1 VDEASHRAALF
12 QGWHAAMSR
21 RCAAS
26 SRSSTRQP
34 AQSSLQIIGDG
45 GHGHRV
51 PANAT
56 AIAVP
61 SLSPWRSVGGKQQ
74 RQERVAADLGG
85 PDPVVADSFGRRH
98 LIGDAGQIGA
108 AGIVDLAAD
117 VAIHRIVRLISVNAA
132 EIHHD
137 DARDDYINSDYR
149 HGVDRLA
156 EEGDADTDDRCCADA
171 GQGGAHGS
179 RVARAD
185 RPRR

>member
-1 VDEASHRAALF
+1 MGRRTGRPYSRGGSGDVEALCSELEIIDAPIGAILAAD
-12 QGWHAAMSR
+12 HVAMV
-21 RCAAS
+21 A
-26 SRSSTRQP
+26 TV
-34 AQSSLQIIGDG
+34 IGF
-45 GHGHRV
+45 R
-51 PANAT
+51 ANAT

-171 GQGGAHGS
+171 GPEGAARS

-185 RPRR
+185 RPRK